1 MTTQVVVRMPVEK
14 KKRLQ
19 KKSKETGVSMQVA
32 LSYLSDM
39 WLDDQMEFRMVPTQ
53 PELVESAEDYEAW
66 VQGRRDLKN
75 GDVYTLD
82 DIRKIYE

>member
-1 MTTQVVVRMPVEK
+1 MTTQVVVRMPAEK

-39 WLDDQMEFRMVPTQ
+39 RLDGQLKFGMMPVQR
-53 PELVESAEDYEAW
+53 ELVESQEDHDAW
-66 VQGRRDLKN
+66 VQGRIDLEN

-82 DIRKIYE
+82 DLKKIYD

>member
-39 WLDDQMEFRMVPTQ
+39 WLDGQLKFGMQAVDPDDIY
-53 PELVESAEDYEAW
+53 SAEDHQAYLE
-66 VQGRRDLKN
+66 
-75 GDVYTLD
+75 
-82 DIRKIYE
+82 